1 MADVRKRGVFCSVW
15 GLCWS
20 LSLVSVNFDFAAD
33 THSIYPRLPFD
44 RLNVGDLGFVVE
56 NP

>member
-1 MADVRKRGVFCSVW
+1 M
-15 GLCWS
+15 
-20 LSLVSVNFDFAAD
+20 VSVNFDFAAD